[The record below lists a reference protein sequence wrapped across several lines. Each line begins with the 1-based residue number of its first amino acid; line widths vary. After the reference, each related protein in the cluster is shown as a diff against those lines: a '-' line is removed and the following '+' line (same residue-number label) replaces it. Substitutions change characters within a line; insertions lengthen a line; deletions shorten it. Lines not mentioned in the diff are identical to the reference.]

1 MRTFDPT
8 LTTTPAAVWIGLK
21 LPPQNRSGAASSSL
35 RLSFV
40 LSHKSLSAS
49 QGFQIASRLRRS
61 LRLDQQPLSF
71 VAVAASGE
79 AHDDSVSPAFR
90 LCPRE
95 HRPPPSTRDHRA
107 QRSASTQGRYSPL
120 LANHQYRRT
129 GGRSTL
135 RLRVGRPPAPALG
148 LLSPPG
154 VRASSRKALR
164 QCSGSCTALNY
175 RMSASTEARRPALRR
190 ARGHTALGLLT
201 ILVRSPM
208 SGTASWLPRCATDW
222 SGRHAQGN
230 QSARAASAL
239 PLQRQAPNPDEYV
252 YGTHIALC
260 GKRRLRSY
268 DDSTGK

>member
-1 MRTFDPT
+1 LPESLEAEYHGTTSASKNLLLDKIAILANRFKMRTFDPT

-49 QGFQIASRLRRS
+49 QGSRSRRACRS

-120 LANHQYRRT
+120 LANHQ
-129 GGRSTL
+129 
-135 RLRVGRPPAPALG
+135 
-148 LLSPPG
+148 
-154 VRASSRKALR
+154 
-164 QCSGSCTALNY
+164 
-175 RMSASTEARRPALRR
+175 
-190 ARGHTALGLLT
+190 
-201 ILVRSPM
+201 
-208 SGTASWLPRCATDW
+208 
-222 SGRHAQGN
+222 
-230 QSARAASAL
+230 
-239 PLQRQAPNPDEYV
+239 
-252 YGTHIALC
+252 
-260 GKRRLRSY
+260 
-268 DDSTGK
+268 